1 MSERALQARDTLLAH
16 ISPASREQFRRV
28 RQAEADAYVAAHR
41 LEVVRLLAS
50 IGTYQ
55 IGLAELS
62 REQAVA
68 ARPGLADCA
77 RGVVDC
83 VAAAVRAEIDGF
95 VARGGEQR
103 R

>member
-1 MSERALQARDTLLAH
+1 MSERAAQARETLQAH
-16 ISPASREQFRRV
+16 FSPASREQFRRV
-28 RQAEADAYVAAHR
+28 RQTEADAYVAAHR
-41 LEVVRLLAS
+41 LEVVRMLAS

-62 REQAVA
+62 REQAVS
-68 ARPGLADCA
+68 ARPEIAECS

-83 VAAAVRAEIDGF
+83 VAAAVKAEIDAF
-95 VARGGEQR
+95 VARGGER